1 MVKPKQNYSAETQPE
16 KDKWETPAVAYE
28 GIRWWLGTPGD
39 FYLWESAYG
48 TGRSTEHLQRLDYNV
63 LSGGSNTDFFE
74 TTPGNYGRHYSRAGV
89 IQVTNPPYSKK
100 YEWLERSYELGIPFA
115 LLLPTDTLAAGKGMR
130 LFAKYGVTVVIPE
143 RRIGFV
149 HPETGITEENATMS
163 TAWFLWA
170 AGDDSLVD
178 RLEQRCDG
186 QAEKIGMITLPAF
199 QYGSRLKQATDID
212 YFDFV
217 SQTPPTQP
225 SWF

>member
-1 MVKPKQNYSAETQPE
+1 MPKPKQNYSAETQPE

-48 TGRSTEHLQRLDYNV
+48 TGRSTEHLQKLGYNV
-63 LSGGSNTDFFE
+63 LAGGPSTDFFE
-74 TTPGNYGRHYSRAGV
+74 TTPESYGRYYSEADI

-130 LFAKYGVTVVIPE
+130 LFAQYGVTVIIPE

-149 HPETGITEENATMS
+149 HPETGVTEENATMS
-163 TAWFLWA
+163 TAWFLWVGA
-170 AGDDSLVD
+170 NNDLSE
-178 RLEQRCDG
+178 RLEQCWTG
-186 QAEKIGMITLPAF
+186 CQNKIGMITLPVV
-199 QYGSRLKQATDID
+199 QYGRRLKQATDID

-217 SQTPPTQP
+217 SQVEPTQP

>member
-28 GIRWWLGTPGD
+28 GVRWWLGQPD
-39 FYLWESAYG
+39 QVAIWESAPG
-48 TGRSTEHLQRLDYNV
+48 SGRSTANLQRLGYFTEPTPDN
-63 LSGGSNTDFFE
+63 GDFFE
-74 TTPGNYGRHYSRAGV
+74 SKYQDFGREPGDV

-100 YEWLERSYELGIPFA
+100 YEWLERSYALGIPFA

-130 LFAKYGVTVVIPE
+130 LFAEYGVTVVIPE

-163 TAWFLWA
+163 TAWFLWP
-170 AGDDSLVD
+170 GDNDCLWG
-178 RLEQRCDG
+178 RLEARGDG
-186 QAEKIGMITLPAF
+186 QKEKIGMITLPAF

-217 SQTPPTQP
+217 AQMQPTQP